1 MQAIQNIPDIQEVQA
16 IQDICNETQDRVV
29 LCFLQLRHRLLGLVP
44 TEATSRILQ
53 HPPLA
58 NAVSTE
64 FQQSCSTGRSFDLRD
79 YFTNTWNNV
88 ITAIRRMGGVDSQ
101 QLSMERIPYILD
113 FQEDQWDPQ
122 WTPLNSS
129 ANVHAKPL
137 MGWQSGSPDQTSSLS
152 TIPRADLEGN
162 TLRPLSL
169 SPSSRPSGSTVLSD
183 ISERDFEPAKDW
195 LRLSQP
201 DLVSNLE
208 GVRESPVHLPPGLT
222 TECNVDEEIMRP
234 EEWTQRLKNIEKD
247 VWENSYFRYQGT
259 CTDAALTKLLKALLS
274 NPTTGLSL
282 RKSKT
287 SRSPRSH
294 YHSLF
299 LPKTSS
305 TDCLNGIWSDLKRLD
320 TEIFR
325 SQVCRRE
332 KVTAKEDLSKV

>member
-29 LCFLQLRHRLLGLVP
+29 LCFLQLRHRLLVSVP
-44 TEATSRILQ
+44 VEATSRFLQ

-64 FQQSCSTGRSFDLRD
+64 FQQSYTTGRSFDLRD
-79 YFTNTWNNV
+79 LSRNTGKYVN
-88 ITAIRRMGGVDSQ
+88 
-101 QLSMERIPYILD
+101 
-113 FQEDQWDPQ
+113 
-122 WTPLNSS
+122 
-129 ANVHAKPL
+129 AKPQ

-247 VWENSYFRYQGT
+247 VWENSYFRYQST
-259 CTDAALTKLLKALLS
+259 CTDAALTKLFKALLS

-325 SQVCRRE
+325 SQVCRRV